1 MQIHID
7 RQGERFGPYSL
18 DEVNQYL
25 AAGNVLPTDLGWHD
39 GMADWVPVTEIG
51 GVEASAGGT
60 PPPPTPGGGE
70 MASTCP
76 QCAVPVEAGQ
86 VVCMG
91 CGHHLQALPGK
102 SKSNKGLLIGLA
114 AGGGVLLIGIILLF
128 VFGGGSGGAD
138 GTGAPDSAENLGR
151 RIVAALKA
159 EDFSKYETATAK
171 VITKGQF
178 ESITRE
184 AANVMRRNIED
195 KLGGN
200 PMAQKMLDR
209 FDEKMAQID
218 SEIEKAWTESKS
230 EIESNLKRMKTDF
243 DATLVDA
250 KGDGIDWGKA
260 EFMEAKFEKG
270 QGLMMGADD
279 LVQEGALTVVISVD
293 GKEYDIEQR
302 CINMK
307 NVGWLSKR
315 RGPRWGGEVK

>member
-51 GVEASAGGT
+51 GVEAGAGGT

-70 MASTCP
+70 VASTCP
-76 QCAVPVEAGQ
+76 QCAGPVEVGQ
-86 VVCMG
+86 VVCTG
-91 CGHHLQALPGK
+91 CGHHLQALPVK
-102 SKSNKGLLIGLA
+102 TKSNKGLVIGLA
-114 AGGGVLLIGIILLF
+114 AGGGVLLVGIILFF

-138 GTGAPDSAENLGR
+138 GAGAPDSAENLGR
-151 RIVAALKA
+151 RIFAALKA
-159 EDFSKYETATAK
+159 EDFSKYETATVK

-184 AANVMRRNIED
+184 GVNVMRRNIED

-209 FDEKMAQID
+209 FDEEMAQID
-218 SEIEKAWTESKS
+218 SEIEKAWTKSKS

-260 EFMEAKFEKG
+260 EFMEAKFERGKAR
-270 QGLMMGADD
+270 MMGADD
-279 LVQEGALTVVISVD
+279 LVQEGDLTVVISVD